1 MQTYHLHKFHHE
13 EMSRLTSSKTIVPH
27 TIKHNLSPI
36 QSQMFD
42 EMTHENPHQKA
53 IVTTKE
59 KTGKPHHTPNSILS
73 FMQFGLG
80 EIVNFL

>member
-1 MQTYHLHKFHHE
+1 
-13 EMSRLTSSKTIVPH
+13 
-27 TIKHNLSPI
+27 
-36 QSQMFD
+36 MFD